1 LGAIV
6 LAVKINYTGLGSN
19 SRLNVISL
27 IEDLAS
33 VLKNYSGK
41 EMNIETELIVDA
53 DLDDLTLLGKGM
65 LTIGVMREAE
75 KLRREIQR
83 LKEEI
88 ETLKNEKAELE
99 FSSSP

>member
-1 LGAIV
+1 MGAIV

>member
-1 LGAIV
+1 MGSIV

-83 LKEEI
+83 LKEEL
-88 ETLKNEKAELE
+88 EKLENEKAE